1 LIVRTGQLVFAQV
14 MAYLPLKA
22 FSRMVTA
29 RRAQHKVQDFSCL
42 DQFLV
47 LAFAQL
53 TGRES
58 LRDIEINLRAQR
70 KNFYH
75 MGLRCKTVSRNTLA
89 NANRVRPWAVFAD
102 LAHHLIKMAR
112 TLYADEPTSTELNAL
127 MGATVYALDST
138 TIDLCLS
145 LFNWAPF
152 RSTKAAVKLH
162 TLIDLKGSIPSF
174 IHISN
179 GKMHDVKVLDL
190 LCEQGYIEA
199 GAFYVMDK
207 AYVDFKRL
215 YNLHTARAF
224 FVTRAKANMQADPIR
239 SFPIAD
245 GVGLVSDQHIQL
257 TGVLSSARYPEAMR
271 CVTFTDAETG
281 KTFEFLTNNFALPA
295 ITICALYK
303 QRWQVE
309 LFFKWIKQHLRI
321 KAFYGTTENAVK
333 TQIWVAIATYVS
345 IAIMKKRLNLKHS
358 LYEILRV
365 LDLNMFETTSI
376 EALLGQ
382 PAEPTPPANQPI
394 QQDLF
399 PTLGR

>member
-1 LIVRTGQLVFAQV
+1 MNNSGILRVHDLNLISDIGHHWQS
-14 MAYLPLKA
+14 
-22 FSRMVTA
+22 FS
-29 RRAQHKVQDFSCL
+29 
-42 DQFLV
+42 
-47 LAFAQL
+47 
-53 TGRES
+53 
-58 LRDIEINLRAQR
+58 
-70 KNFYH
+70 
-75 MGLRCKTVSRNTLA
+75 
-89 NANRVRPWAVFAD
+89 
-102 LAHHLIKMAR
+102 
-112 TLYADEPTSTELNAL
+112 
-127 MGATVYALDST
+127 
-138 TIDLCLS
+138 
-145 LFNWAPF
+145 
-152 RSTKAAVKLH
+152 
-162 TLIDLKGSIPSF
+162 
-174 IHISN
+174 
-179 GKMHDVKVLDL
+179 
-190 LCEQGYIEA
+190 
-199 GAFYVMDK
+199 
-207 AYVDFKRL
+207 
-215 YNLHTARAF
+215 ARAF

-245 GVGLVSDQHIQL
+245 GVGLVSDQPIQL

-271 CVTFTDAETG
+271 CITFTDTETV
-281 KTFEFLTNNFALPA
+281 KTFEFLTNNFTLHA

-303 QRWQVE
+303 QRWQVA